1 MPKEKKEK
9 SFNKLE
15 YDNKFHKENYVRL
28 CVRFRKTSD
37 SDVIEKLNSVPN
49 KADYIRQLVLDDI
62 AKTKQNW
69 NLSLWFLKVYSI
81 DSDSLKNINY
91 TCKEE

>member
-1 MPKEKKEK
+1 MLKEKKEK

-15 YDNKFHKENYVRL
+15 YDKKFHKENYIQIH
-28 CVRFRKTSD
+28 VRFRKTSD

-62 AKTKQNW
+62 AKTKQN
-69 NLSLWFLKVYSI
+69 
-81 DSDSLKNINY
+81 
-91 TCKEE
+91 

>member
-15 YDNKFHKENYVRL
+15 YDKKFHKENYIQIQVKYK
-28 CVRFRKTSD
+28 KTSD

-62 AKTKQNW
+62 AKTKQN
-69 NLSLWFLKVYSI
+69 
-81 DSDSLKNINY
+81 
-91 TCKEE
+91 

>member
-28 CVRFRKTSD
+28 CVSFRKTSD
-37 SDVIEKLNSVPN
+37 SDVIEKLNSIPN

-62 AKTKQNW
+62 AKTKQN
-69 NLSLWFLKVYSI
+69 
-81 DSDSLKNINY
+81 
-91 TCKEE
+91 

>member
-9 SFNKLE
+9 SFNKLK
-15 YDNKFHKENYVRL
+15 YDNKFHRENYARL
-28 CVRFRKTSD
+28 SVRFRKTSD

-62 AKTKQNW
+62 AKTKQN
-69 NLSLWFLKVYSI
+69 
-81 DSDSLKNINY
+81 
-91 TCKEE
+91 

>member
-15 YDNKFHKENYVRL
+15 YDNKVHRENYARL
-28 CVRFRKTSD
+28 SVRFRKTSD

-62 AKTKQNW
+62 AKTKQN
-69 NLSLWFLKVYSI
+69 
-81 DSDSLKNINY
+81 
-91 TCKEE
+91 